1 VQARYAGDRQWY
13 SAKIV
18 GRKGDLYII
27 KWALDSWPHFR
38 GAMSH
43 GGGKEATENG
53 PGVHAAQSEG
63 EVISDAGT
71 TGQGEGR
78 ELDKIKDLLKDSTDL
93 RRANGEQCAVKGE
106 GRGKQ
111 MWGRVSG
118 RGATGMALRMT
129 ATLKAAA
136 NVTAQTRKLKAK
148 QMGGEREEEE
158 ELSHSPVSGR
168 MLHPDKKRHQA
179 WKSMSHPFWHP
190 RMPVKAPMGMTRRR
204 AVGREEED
212 REMRRTP
219 QMQQFK
225 GEEEE
230 REAATLHFR
239 RVEASLVT
247 LTGAEVAFED
257 HCVRARARVCAR
269 AGDVDALPTKQE
281 VIEAKPPESPIFRMA
296 KQVFSRMRKHERH
309 NPHYSITPTTTTD
322 AVPGLDT
329 TKA

>member
-38 GAMSH
+38 GAMGH
-43 GGGKEATENG
+43 GEGKEATENG
-53 PGVHAAQSEG
+53 PGVQAAQSEG
-63 EVISDAGT
+63 EVISEAGT
-71 TGQGEGR
+71 TGEGEGR
-78 ELDKIKDLLKDSTDL
+78 ELDKIKDLLKDSADL

-111 MWGRVSG
+111 LWGRVSG
-118 RGATGMALRMT
+118 RGASGMALRMT

-136 NVTAQTRKLKAK
+136 NVAAQTRNLKVK
-148 QMGGEREEEE
+148 EMEGGEEEE
-158 ELSHSPVSGR
+158 EVLSHSPVSGR
-168 MLHPDKKRHQA
+168 MFHPDKTPHQA

-204 AVGREEED
+204 AVEREED
-212 REMRRTP
+212 REMRRT
-219 QMQQFK
+219 QQTQQFK
-225 GEEEE
+225 REEEE

-239 RVEASLVT
+239 RVEASLVA

-257 HCVRARARVCAR
+257 HCVRACVRACACACVRVRVCAR
-269 AGDVDALPTKQE
+269 G
-281 VIEAKPPESPIFRMA
+281 
-296 KQVFSRMRKHERH
+296 
-309 NPHYSITPTTTTD
+309 
-322 AVPGLDT
+322 
-329 TKA
+329 